1 MAREKSSRLD
11 RRAFLKGAAALTIVG
26 PSAARAAQAN
36 STLELGLVGCGGRGT
51 WLAALF
57 EQNSA
62 TRVVAV
68 ADYFPDRAERA
79 GTRFK
84 VPADRRFS
92 TLSGYKRL
100 LDCKLDA
107 VAIES
112 PPYFHPEQAA
122 AAVEAGKHVY
132 VAKPIAVDVPGC
144 LTIAQA
150 GKRATEK
157 KLCFLVDFQ
166 TRANPFYQETVKRVQ
181 AGDIGTIAL
190 VQANYHTGP
199 IGGRG
204 PHDSAEARLRDW
216 YHDLAL
222 SGDIIVE
229 QNIHALDVAT
239 WFIGSD
245 PIEAVGHGGNRVH
258 IHKGDCWDHYAVVF
272 TFPGNLL
279 CDFSSTQ
286 CINGHGDIGCLVFG
300 SRGTA
305 HTHYG
310 GLVYIRG
317 RKSYKGGRTG
327 GIYTQGA
334 VTNIKTFWQNIR
346 DGKTDNPTVAPSVR
360 SNLTCILGRTAARTG
375 RQVTWKEM
383 LETAERLDPRLEG
396 LKT

>member
-1 MAREKSSRLD
+1 MAREKSLRLD
-11 RRAFLKGAAALTIVG
+11 RRAFLKRAAALTIVAPG
-26 PSAARAAQAN
+26 AARGAQAN
-36 STLELGLVGCGGRGT
+36 STLELGLVGCGGRGN
-51 WLAALF
+51 WIADLF
-57 EQNSA
+57 RKNTA

-79 GTRFK
+79 GARLG
-84 VPADRRFS
+84 VPANRRYS
-92 TLSGYKRL
+92 ALSGYKRL
-100 LDCKLDA
+100 LEGKLDA

-144 LTIAQA
+144 MTIARA

-166 TRANPFYQETVKRVQ
+166 TRANAFYQETVRRVQ

-199 IGGRG
+199 LAPRSN
-204 PHDSAEARLRDW
+204 HDSPEARLLDW
-216 YHDLAL
+216 CHDLAL

-239 WFIGSD
+239 WFIGRD
-245 PIEAVGHGGNRVH
+245 PVKAVGHGGNRVH
-258 IHKGDCWDHYAVVF
+258 AHKGDCWDHYAVVF
-272 TFPGNLL
+272 TFPGGLL

-286 CINGHGDIGCLVFG
+286 CINGHSDIGCLVFG

-310 GLVYIRG
+310 GPVYVRG
-317 RKSYKGGRTG
+317 HKSYKGGRTG
-327 GIYTQGA
+327 AIYTQGA

-346 DGKTDNPTVAPSVR
+346 DGRADNPTVAPSVR
-360 SNLTCILGRTAARTG
+360 SNLTCILGRTAARAG
-375 RQVTWKEM
+375 REVSWDEM
-383 LETAERLDPRLEG
+383 LKASERLDARLEG
-396 LKT
+396 LKS